1 MMQYIIPRVQDRTV
15 LNFVIPKLESM
26 AAIYLLI
33 FVWLMK
39 RDVVLLFLTGIV
51 NTGAIRERWEG
62 NPTTVMRRMSLVMVR
77 MSQRVMSS
85 IEASVGSALGVSTSG

>member
-1 MMQYIIPRVQDRTV
+1 
-15 LNFVIPKLESM
+15 M

-62 NPTTVMRRMSLVMVR
+62 KATTVMRRMSLVMVR
-77 MSQRVMSS
+77 MSQRVMSP
-85 IEASVGSALGVSTSG
+85 IEARVGSALGVYTGAVMD